1 MKKLEPKNRAL
12 LRRLRPFVVAIAEH
26 RAAFDCEAFGLVIR
40 EADRLD
46 PLRLTSAPFLEL
58 LRRLDA
64 ATFGP
69 EGMPMPRWVFFD
81 GAELPGGIVGFGA
94 DITELAP
101 TTRQLLRVEH
111 GYTGMVPLAMFI
123 AIPTHEP
130 GTWMAH
136 NLASMAP
143 QVPDEGL
150 DGLGGLTKAYGLG
163 VYRAKRQIGATQWN
177 STALSIHARLGPLEL
192 LSAWTPAH
200 SEPWT
205 LTYGVDVTEAA
216 LSNLARDP
224 TGQVETPTPELWVD
238 SEDHALQRD
247 LQARIEAGR
256 RFHIV
261 GRPELVGPE
270 RQRVPIATI
279 PAT

>member
-1 MKKLEPKNRAL
+1 MRIKPRNKAL
-12 LRRLRPFVVAIAEH
+12 LTRLRPFVVAIPEHQRQFDAEALGLQS
-26 RAAFDCEAFGLVIR
+26 RATEW
-40 EADRLD
+40 LD
-46 PLRLTSAPFLEL
+46 PLRLSSVPTLEL
-58 LRRLDA
+58 LRRLDG

-94 DITELAP
+94 DASSLAAS
-101 TTRQLLRVEH
+101 TRALLRVEDGH
-111 GYTGMVPLAMFI
+111 TGLVPLSMFI

-136 NLASMAP
+136 NLASLAP

-150 DGLGGLTKAYGLG
+150 DGLGGLTKAYGLA

-177 STALSIHARLGPLEL
+177 SSALSIHTRLGPLEL

-205 LTYGVDVTEAA
+205 LTYGVDVTQGA
-216 LSNLARDP
+216 LLNLARDLE
-224 TGQVETPTPELWVD
+224 GAVDTPSPELWVD
-238 SEDHALQRD
+238 SRDHSAQVELQV
-247 LQARIEAGR
+247 RIEAGE
-256 RFHIV
+256 RFQIV
-261 GRPELVGPE
+261 GRPEVLGHE
-270 RQRVPIATI
+270 HQRVPVRALT
-279 PAT
+279 

>member
-1 MKKLEPKNRAL
+1 MKQLEPKNTTL
-12 LRRLRPFVVAIAEH
+12 LRRLKPFVVAIAEH
-26 RAAFDCEAFGLVIR
+26 RAAFDCQAFGLVIG
-40 EADRLD
+40 EAERLD
-46 PLRLTSAPFLEL
+46 PLRVGAAPFLEL

-94 DITELAP
+94 YPSELAES
-101 TTRQLLRVEH
+101 TRQLLRVER
-111 GYTGMVPLAMFI
+111 GYTGLVPLSMFI

-130 GTWMAH
+130 GVWMAH

-143 QVPDEGL
+143 QVPAEGL

-177 STALSIHARLGPLEL
+177 SSALSIHTRLGPLEL

-216 LSNLARDP
+216 LMNLARDP
-224 TGQVETPTPELWVD
+224 TGKVDAPRPDLWVD
-238 SEDHALQRD
+238 SEDHALQRE
-247 LQARIEAGR
+247 LQERIEAGA
-256 RFHIV
+256 RFQIV
-261 GRPELVGPE
+261 GKPELAGPE
-270 RQRVPIATI
+270 RLRVPVRAL
-279 PAT
+279 PR